1 MNRDILYW
9 IYLAIEIIIAILFWK
24 FFMPDEY
31 SKQEKKQMRKEKW
44 ERMGTVECIARILG
58 PIVIVLFVLV
68 AFGFIG

>member
-1 MNRDILYW
+1 MIDTLYW
-9 IYLAIEIIIAILFWK
+9 IYLAIEVIICVLFWK

-31 SKQEKKQMRKEKW
+31 SKQERKQMRKEKW
-44 ERMGTVECIARILG
+44 EHMTAGEFIARIIL